1 MKWIA
6 KPKHLETI
14 DATDGMY
21 PSKMV
26 AVKETVELKEQH
38 ATIVGYV
45 HSGKWRITNASFTS
59 EVGPESFFSAPGGA
73 KFELL
78 EGDDSALL
86 VAITR
91 YGYRGFALAGQREK
105 FGRMSYIDGCSD
117 SLLIFPNRMGDMS
130 LNHLHFPPGIN
141 QTQHIHPSI
150 RFGIVAGGQGE
161 AWYEGATFIDQ
172 KGADHKLKD
181 GWVEPLLPGGMFLL
195 EEQEQHS
202 FRTYKEGMDVIA
214 FHPEGNWGPTDEN
227 HPMLN
232 KTLIN
237 HGKHK

>member
-1 MKWIA
+1 MKWIET
-6 KPKHLETI
+6 PKHLETI
-14 DATDGMY
+14 DATEGMY
-21 PSKMV
+21 PSKMT
-26 AVKETVELKEQH
+26 ALKEAAEILEPN
-38 ATIVGYV
+38 ATICGYV
-45 HSGKWRITNASFTS
+45 HKGKWKITTKNFSS
-59 EVGPESFFSAPGGA
+59 VVGPKSFFSAPDIV

-78 EGDDSALL
+78 EPDAEALA

-91 YGYRGFALAGQREK
+91 FGYHGFELIGQREK
-105 FGRMSYIDGCSD
+105 YGRMSYIDGCSD
-117 SLLIFPNRMGDMS
+117 SLLVFPNRMGDMS

-150 RFGIVAGGQGE
+150 RFGIVAGGKGE
-161 AWYEGATFIDQ
+161 AWYQGATFIDQ
-172 KGADHKLKD
+172 EGKDHKLKD
-181 GWVEPLLPGGMFLL
+181 GWVKPLLPGGIFLL

-202 FRTYKEGMDVIA
+202 FRTYQDEMDVIA

-237 HGKHK
+237 HGKK